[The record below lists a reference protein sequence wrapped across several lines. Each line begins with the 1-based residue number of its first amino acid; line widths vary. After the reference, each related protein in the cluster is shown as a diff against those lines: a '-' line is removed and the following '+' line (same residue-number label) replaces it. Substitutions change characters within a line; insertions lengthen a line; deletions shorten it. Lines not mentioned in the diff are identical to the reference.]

1 MIRTDLGNS
10 DPVISQD
17 DQRRLDEIARA
28 IRATDPRFADRLRR
42 MKPAP
47 RWRRG
52 IACAAMWS
60 APVTL
65 AIFGIWLLA
74 VPVTAVVGAVTIL
87 MWQG

>member
-1 MIRTDLGNS
+1 MIRTALGNS

-28 IRATDPRFADRLRR
+28 IQATDPRFADRMRR

-47 RWRRG
+47 RWRRFM
-52 IACAAMWS
+52 ACTAMWS
-60 APVTL
+60 APISL
-65 AIFGIWLLA
+65 AVFGLWLLA
-74 VPVTAVVGAVTIL
+74 VPVLAVVGAVTIL